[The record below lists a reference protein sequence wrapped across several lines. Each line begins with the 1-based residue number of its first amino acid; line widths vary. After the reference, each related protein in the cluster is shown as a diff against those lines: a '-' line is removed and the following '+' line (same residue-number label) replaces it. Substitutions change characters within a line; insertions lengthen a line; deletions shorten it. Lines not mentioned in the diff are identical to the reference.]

1 MEPTIPAVRPD
12 VAAVESAPRPTPT
25 PVRVQFSEVL
35 TASATSLVRGAEAAV
50 SRLPGSPVMAVALRG
65 GPGLPGGTI
74 QAHAAGLAVANG
86 GGVSLAAEGPGAG
99 GVGIGTGSVAP
110 RIDGGFGGPTSG
122 VDGSVE
128 SSLAQ
133 AQDMNLYYLQIQ
145 QAVDAQNRQFTMLS
159 NVLKAEHD
167 TAKSAIDNIHS

>member
-1 MEPTIPAVRPD
+1 MEPTIAPVRPD

-25 PVRVQFSEVL
+25 PVRVHFSDVL
-35 TASATSLVRGAEAAV
+35 SASATNLVRGAEAAV
-50 SRLPGSPVMAVALRG
+50 SPLPGSPVMAVALRG

-74 QAHAAGLAVANG
+74 QARAAALAVGGG
-86 GGVSLAAEGPGAG
+86 GGVTLAAEGPGASG
-99 GVGIGTGSVAP
+99 ASVGTGAVAPGIG
-110 RIDGGFGGPTSG
+110 GGFGGPTSG
-122 VDGSVE
+122 VDGGVE